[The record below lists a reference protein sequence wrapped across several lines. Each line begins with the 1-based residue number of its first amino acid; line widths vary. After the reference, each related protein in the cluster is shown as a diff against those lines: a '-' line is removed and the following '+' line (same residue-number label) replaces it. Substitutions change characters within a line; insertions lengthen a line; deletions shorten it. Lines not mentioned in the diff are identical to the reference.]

1 MDINEAK
8 VVRYQNAS
16 GEPAL
21 TYYYEIA
28 GDSTETKPT
37 ANVADG
43 SIFTETDTG
52 DVYMFNAKTS
62 AWVKMFGLKA

>member
-8 VVRYQNAS
+8 VVRYQNAN

-21 TYYYEIA
+21 TYYYEIS

-52 DVYMFNAKTS
+52 DVYMFNTKTS

>member
-1 MDINEAK
+1 MEYLKSTFIRFEDYNS
-8 VVRYQNAS
+8 VNY
-16 GEPAL
+16 L
-21 TYYYEIA
+21 EIA
-28 GDSTETKPT
+28 GDSSETKPT
-37 ANVADG
+37 ASVADG